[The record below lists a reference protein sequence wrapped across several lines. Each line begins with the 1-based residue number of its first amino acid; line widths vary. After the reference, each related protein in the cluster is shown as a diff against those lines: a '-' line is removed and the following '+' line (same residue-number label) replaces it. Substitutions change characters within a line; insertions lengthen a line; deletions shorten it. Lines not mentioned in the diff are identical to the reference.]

1 MGARW
6 VILGLAIAWA
16 LSGRPAGAQPP
27 TKPPRPKPAFEFG
40 PGDRLLTQ
48 QPDGVA
54 GADFSPDGKWLAFVG
69 ADKAVRVWDVAAGK
83 EVRRLDGHTGFVRTV
98 AFSPDGKLL
107 ASAGDDSE
115 VLLWDAATG
124 KEVRRVGRHAGNLRM
139 AVFSP
144 DGKAVASAGF
154 DEHIG
159 VWDVTTGRQLVWFR
173 AHPRVAYAVAFS
185 PDGRT
190 LASGGDKDG
199 SVRLWDA
206 ATGKPV
212 RS

>member
-54 GADFSPDGKWLAFVG
+54 GADFSPDGKRLAF
-69 ADKAVRVWDVAAGK
+69 
-83 EVRRLDGHTGFVRTV
+83 
-98 AFSPDGKLL
+98 
-107 ASAGDDSE
+107 AGDDPE

-144 DGKAVASAGF
+144 DGKAVASTGF

-185 PDGRT
+185 P
-190 LASGGDKDG
+190 
-199 SVRLWDA
+199 
-206 ATGKPV
+206 
-212 RS
+212 